1 MARLPLLLVLF
12 AGLYAPS
19 ALALQF
25 WPSEIEWASWPDYC
39 RARYVVSAAGRSSRF
54 VQQVSPSES
63 ALWEKRMGDAWYA
76 LHHHCAS
83 LIYTQRAQ
91 HAKTK
96 KERDYLLDVSI
107 RNYLFTLERTPKEN
121 GMYPEMLTRMAMSY
135 DLLGDIP
142 HAMET
147 LDTAIQLHPTFMSAY
162 ATKAM
167 IFRRRG
173 ELSKAREILQAA
185 NAATNGESA
194 EVHYS
199 LGLLYLEEGDID
211 AAQEHARI
219 AYSRGYPLPG
229 LRRKLAAGGHAI
241 D

>member
-1 MARLPLLLVLF
+1 MARLPLLLVLVAAF
-12 AGLYAPS
+12 YAPS

-25 WPSEIEWASWPDYC
+25 WPNETEWASWSDYC
-39 RARYVVSAAGRSSRF
+39 RARYVVSGAGRSSQFTR
-54 VQQVSPSES
+54 QVSPQES
-63 ALWEKRMGDAWYA
+63 ARWEQRMGDAWYA
-76 LHHHCAS
+76 LHHHCAA

-107 RNYLFTLERTPKEN
+107 RNYRFTLERTPESN
-121 GMYPEMLTRMAMSY
+121 AFFPEIMTRMAVSY

-142 HAMET
+142 HAMES
-147 LDTAIQLHPTFMSAY
+147 LDLAIQSHPTFMSAY

-167 IFRRRG
+167 MLRSRG
-173 ELSKAREILQAA
+173 QLAKAREILEAA
-185 NAATNGESA
+185 NTASQGESA

-199 LGLLYLEEGDID
+199 LGLLYLEEGDIG